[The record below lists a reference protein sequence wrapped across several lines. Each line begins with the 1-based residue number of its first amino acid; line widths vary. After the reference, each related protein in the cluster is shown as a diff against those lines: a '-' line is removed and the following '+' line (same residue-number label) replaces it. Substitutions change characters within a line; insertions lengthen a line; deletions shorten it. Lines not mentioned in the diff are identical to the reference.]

1 MPKIVEKSSSDK
13 GMMEQMQE
21 KYIYKY
27 NKENLKNYQMNF
39 QNKRNFRSSIKYL
52 IIYIVTDIKILV
64 IQALLNFLNKQM
76 KK

>member
-27 NKENLKNYQMNF
+27 NKENLK
-39 QNKRNFRSSIKYL
+39 KTIR
-52 IIYIVTDIKILV
+52 
-64 IQALLNFLNKQM
+64 
-76 KK
+76 